1 MNYNLYL
8 SALLIVATCGTLS
21 MAILSWKRRE
31 LPIAISY
38 GLGMLAGA
46 FYTFGYAFEIVSPTL
61 AYMRVW
67 LRVEYIGIPF
77 GSMLW
82 MIMVLQYTGRQAWVH
97 KWVVAL
103 LLVIPITTLVAHY
116 TNEWHHLF
124 YKSMTL
130 DSSESF
136 PLASLIKG
144 PLYWVHVTYAYS
156 LFIVGMGFLIQ
167 MYRKATPRMK
177 KQTALMMIG
186 SCGPYGGTLLY
197 LSGVTL
203 IPIDFTP
210 FGFVFSGVFYMWG
223 IYQFNMLRLAPFA
236 MQKVFE
242 SMQDAVI
249 VLDLDHS
256 IASFNQSA
264 SQAIESLNRN
274 HVVGQPAEHI
284 FSLYPKLL
292 ERLMKQEPSSEQK
305 VQITGQAD
313 AKFYNVHVSLIHDNN
328 QKPVGKMLLLSDV
341 TDTVRNEEALLYKS
355 SQLAELNTFKDK
367 MFNVVAHDIRDPLAV
382 LINLMELMEE
392 EMQSCGESHDE
403 IVHEMGHQIQN
414 TFTLVESLLEWFQSQ
429 RGGMV
434 FNPVIRDL
442 ARTVQTNVRLM
453 QVRSMSKNIKIIS
466 DIPDNLYVFADKEML
481 DLIIRNLLS
490 NAIKFTE
497 NGGSIRLKADDTD
510 GQIIVSVSDTGSG
523 IPAGQAESLLH
534 EAYPVSTPGTAG
546 ERGVGLGLTLCR
558 EFVRLNGGEIWFDSA
573 LAQGSTFYFSLPTPP
588 IASAQTDHQDRAR
601 ISHVNDMRNA
611 GRRESM

>member
-1 MNYNLYL
+1 MMNYNEYL
-8 SALLIVATCGTLS
+8 SVLLIVATCFILN
-21 MAILSWKRRE
+21 MAYLSWKRRE

-46 FYTFGYAFEIVSPTL
+46 FYTFGYAFEILSTTL
-61 AYMRVW
+61 DPIRFW

-77 GSMLW
+77 GSVLW
-82 MIMVLQYTGRQAWVH
+82 MIMVLQNTGRQAFVR
-97 KWVVAL
+97 KRVVLL

-116 TNEWHHLF
+116 TNEAHHLF
-124 YKSMTL
+124 YKNITMDRSQ
-130 DSSESF
+130 SF
-136 PLASLIKG
+136 PVASLVKG
-144 PLYWVHVTYAYS
+144 PLYWVHVTYAYT
-156 LFIVGMGFLIQ
+156 LFIMGMGLMIQ

-186 SCGPYGGTLLY
+186 SFGPYGGTLLY
-197 LSGVTL
+197 LSGIT

-210 FGFVFSGVFYMWG
+210 FGFVFSGVCYMWG

-236 MQKVFE
+236 LQKVFE

-249 VLDLDHS
+249 VLDLDNC

-264 SQAIESLNRN
+264 SQAIKGLDRKN
-274 HVVGQPAEHI
+274 VVGQPAAHI

-292 ERLMKQEPSSEQK
+292 ERLMKNEPFSAHK
-305 VQITGQAD
+305 AQITGQAD
-313 AKFYNVHVSLIHDNN
+313 AKFYNVHLSLFCDNN
-328 QKPVGKMLLLSDV
+328 QKPIGKMLLLSDV
-341 TDTVRNEEALLYKS
+341 TETVLGEEKLLYKS
-355 SQLAELNTFKDK
+355 RQLEELNTFKDK

-382 LINLMELMEE
+382 LVNLMELMEE
-392 EMQSCGESHDE
+392 EMQACGESHDE

-429 RGGMV
+429 RSGMV

-442 ARTVQTNVRLM
+442 AHTVQTNVRLM
-453 QVRSMSKNIKIIS
+453 QVRSARKNIKILS
-466 DIPDNLYVFADKEML
+466 NIPDNLYVFADKEML

-497 NGGSIRLKADDTD
+497 NGGNIRLKADYAD
-510 GQIIVSVSDTGSG
+510 GKIIVSVSDTGSG
-523 IPAGQAESLLH
+523 ISAGQAESLLQ
-534 EAYPVSTPGTAG
+534 EAYPVSSLGTAG

-573 LAQGSTFYFSLPTPP
+573 LAQGSTFYFSLPIPP
-588 IASAQTDHQDRAR
+588 CSFRSR
-601 ISHVNDMRNA
+601 
-611 GRRESM
+611 

>member
-1 MNYNLYL
+1 MTSGASVTMKYNLYL
-8 SALLIVATCGTLS
+8 SALLIIATCGTLS
-21 MAILSWKRRE
+21 MVFLSWKRRE

-61 AYMRVW
+61 DLMRFW

-77 GSMLW
+77 GSTIW
-82 MIMVLQYTGRQAWVH
+82 IIMILQYTGRQAFIR

-103 LLVIPITTLVAHY
+103 LMVIPITTLVAHY
-116 TNEWHHLF
+116 TNGSHHLF

-136 PLASLIKG
+136 PLVSLIKG
-144 PLYWVHVTYAYS
+144 PLYWVHVMNSYT
-156 LFIVGMGFLIQ
+156 LFIIGMGLLIQ
-167 MYRKATPRMK
+167 MYRTSTPRMK
-177 KQTALMMIG
+177 KQIAFMIIG
-186 SCGPYGGTLLY
+186 SCGPYGGTLIY
-197 LSGVTL
+197 LSGVTN
-203 IPIDFTP
+203 ISIDFTP
-210 FGFVFSGVFYMWG
+210 FGFLFSGVCYMWG

-249 VLDLDHS
+249 VLDLDHC

-264 SQAIESLNRN
+264 SQAIEGLNRN
-274 HVVGQPAEHI
+274 HVIGQPAAQI
-284 FSLYPKLL
+284 FSSYPKLV
-292 ERLMKQEPSSEQK
+292 ERLIQQEPSSDNK
-305 VQITGQAD
+305 IQITGTVD
-313 AKFYNVHVSLIHDNN
+313 AKFYNVHLSLISDNK
-328 QKPVGKMLLLSDV
+328 QRIVGKMLLLSDV
-341 TDTVRNEEALLYKS
+341 TETVRNEEALLHKS
-355 SQLAELNTFKDK
+355 RQLAELNTFKDK

-392 EMQSCGESHDE
+392 EMQTCGESHDE

-442 ARTVQTNVRLM
+442 AHTVQTNVRLL
-453 QVRSMSKNIKIIS
+453 QVRSAGKNINIIS
-466 DIPDNLYVFADKEML
+466 EISDSLYVFADKEML

-497 NGGSIRLKADDTD
+497 YGGSIRLKAEHAD
-510 GQIIVSVSDTGSG
+510 GKLIISVSDTGSG
-523 IPAGQAESLLH
+523 IPAAQVESLLQ
-534 EAYPVSTPGTAG
+534 EAYPVSSLGTAG
-546 ERGVGLGLTLCR
+546 ERGVGLGLTLCK

-573 LAQGSTFYFSLPTPP
+573 LTQGSTFYFSLPTPP
-588 IASAQTDHQDRAR
+588 VASDQSEHQD
-601 ISHVNDMRNA
+601 
-611 GRRESM
+611 GRWEVV

>member
-1 MNYNLYL
+1 MNYNQYL
-8 SALLIVATCGTLS
+8 SALLIVATCFILN
-21 MAILSWKRRE
+21 MAFLSWKRRE

-46 FYTFGYAFEIVSPTL
+46 FYTLGYAFEIVSPTI
-61 AYMRVW
+61 AQIHDW

-82 MIMVLQYTGRQAWVH
+82 MIMVLQYTGRQAFVR
-97 KWVVAL
+97 KRLVLL
-103 LLVIPITTLVAHY
+103 LLVIPVTTLVAHY
-116 TNEWHHLF
+116 TNGAHHLF
-124 YKSMTL
+124 YKSMTM

-136 PLASLIKG
+136 PLVSLVKG
-144 PLYWVHVTYAYS
+144 PLYWVHVTYAYT
-156 LFIVGMGFLIQ
+156 LFIIGMGLMIQ

-177 KQTALMMIG
+177 KQIAFMMIG
-186 SCGPYGGTLLY
+186 SFGPYGGTLLY

-210 FGFVFSGVFYMWG
+210 FGFVFSGVCYMWG

-236 MQKVFE
+236 LQKVFE

-249 VLDLDHS
+249 VLDLDNC

-264 SQAIESLNRN
+264 SQAIESLNRKN
-274 HVVGQPAEHI
+274 AVGQPAAHI

-292 ERLMKQEPSSEQK
+292 ERLIKQESSSDYK
-305 VQITGQAD
+305 AQIIRQAD
-313 AKFYNVHVSLIHDNN
+313 AKFYNVHLSLICDNN
-328 QKPVGKMLLLSDV
+328 EKPVGKMLLLSDV
-341 TDTVRNEEALLYKS
+341 TETVHNEETLLYKS
-355 SQLAELNTFKDK
+355 RQLAELNTFKDK

-392 EMQSCGESHDE
+392 EMQTCGESHDE
-403 IVHEMGHQIQN
+403 IVHEMGQQIQN
-414 TFTLVESLLEWFQSQ
+414 TFVLVEGLLEWFHSQ

-442 ARTVQTNVRLM
+442 AHTVQTNVRLM
-453 QVRSMSKNIKIIS
+453 QVRSVSKNIKIIS

-497 NGGSIRLKADDTD
+497 NGGSIRLKADYAD
-510 GQIIVSVSDTGSG
+510 GKIIVSVSDTGSG
-523 IPAGQAESLLH
+523 IPEGQAESLLQ
-534 EAYPVSTPGTAG
+534 EAYPVSSLGTAG

-558 EFVRLNGGEIWFDSA
+558 EFVRLNGGEIWFEST
-573 LAQGSTFYFSLPTPP
+573 LAQGSTFYFSLPIPP
-588 IASAQTDHQDRAR
+588 ITSDQTDHQ
-601 ISHVNDMRNA
+601 V
-611 GRRESM
+611 GRRDIV